1 MAQMVL
7 KMVVTVPWNGIDWE
21 AANDARKIMAQAV
34 AEIGRTMMVEPEYEE
49 AVTSVRAK
57 RGGP

>member
-7 KMVVTVPWNGIDWE
+7 KMVVTVPWTGIDWE